1 MIADNEK
8 DLRNKKIVDMHNSGA
23 TIKDIAKAVGMSN
36 GGIHKVLNSVILKPE
51 IAPKE
56 QTVEVKLTGSE
67 ERFSSFVGYERT
79 NVNEYAHKESGEVVR
94 VAFVK
99 GKDGGFGYF
108 VKVGV
113 ETEKKSTASGSS
125 IENGGGAK

>member
-1 MIADNEK
+1 MISDNEK
-8 DLRNKKIVDMHNSGA
+8 EMRNKKIVDMHNSGA

-36 GGIHKVLNSVILKPE
+36 GGIHKVLNSIILKSE

-67 ERFSSFVGYERT
+67 ERFSSFIGYERT
-79 NVNEYAHKESGEVVR
+79 NVNEYAHKDSGEVVR
-94 VAFVK
+94 VVFVN

-108 VKVGV
+108 VKVNEV
-113 ETEKKSTASGSS
+113 EKKPTASG
-125 IENGGGAK
+125 INK